1 MPYIYTVETSYSYF
15 VFRVVRVNVA
25 WLTRWWYMSCKH
37 SCCCILL
44 DWHRRAVSAVC
55 CRLRS
60 WTPEVPARPRK
71 PCNCNKSQ
79 CLKLYVAFF
88 LVRMIFTVTVYVV
101 AACTV
106 KIVFYIFIRS
116 NFFFL
121 QNSSLPPFDLYCGN
135 WQYWYW
141 WTSDLYLMPVLH
153 LVMAWFGAI
162 WHEVLKTATI
172 IYLE

>member
-37 SCCCILL
+37 SCCCFLL
-44 DWHRRAVSAVC
+44 DWHRRAVSAIC

-106 KIVFYIFIRS
+106 RIVFYIFIRS
-116 NFFFL
+116 NFFFYKTL
-121 QNSSLPPFDLYCGN
+121 VCHLLICIVETGSIDIDERATCIWCQSS
-135 WQYWYW
+135 
-141 WTSDLYLMPVLH
+141 
-153 LVMAWFGAI
+153 I
-162 WHEVLKTATI
+162 
-172 IYLE
+172 